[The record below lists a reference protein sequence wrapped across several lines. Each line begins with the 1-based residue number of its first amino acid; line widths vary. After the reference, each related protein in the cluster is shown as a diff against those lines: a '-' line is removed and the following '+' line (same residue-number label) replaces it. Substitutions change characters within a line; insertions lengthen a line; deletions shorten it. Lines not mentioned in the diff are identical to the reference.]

1 MTTTAQGRAPIEI
14 AFRRISCKELDA
26 TAYNL
31 EYLIDGA
38 LVAGQPCI
46 VAGAKKSMKT
56 SLLIDLG
63 ISLAMGGLFLGQMK
77 VNRAARVGIM
87 TGESGLAT
95 IQETARRIAA
105 AKGYRLADV
114 AGLVFSD
121 QLPQFDSILH
131 LDAVKRFCMDD
142 ELEVL
147 AIDPAYLCVGEAD
160 HGNLFAMGARLQGV
174 SRACEETGATLI
186 LAHHNRKNGKSDPF
200 GPPELEDI
208 AWSGFQEFARQWL
221 LLNRRGPYELGTG
234 EHRLW
239 LSAGGSAGHSGLWAV
254 DIAEGT
260 QATPGGRFWQVNVMP
275 ATEARKDAETRK
287 DEAKQHRKEE
297 RDAATLDKDRQALVK
312 VLAKAKAPETKT
324 AIRARAGLGFDRFN
338 RAFASLAE
346 DETIRA
352 AEVTKDRGKH
362 PYEAWRLKTEGET

>member
-1 MTTTAQGRAPIEI
+1 MTTTAQGRAPVE
-14 AFRRISCKELDA
+14 FRRISCKELDA

-63 ISLAMGGLFLGQMK
+63 ISLALGGSFLGRMK
-77 VNRAARVGIM
+77 VNRACRVGIM

-105 AKGYRLADV
+105 AKGYGLADIS
-114 AGLVFSD
+114 GLIFSD
-121 QLPQFDSILH
+121 QLPQFDSIAH
-131 LDAVKRFCMDD
+131 LEALRQFCMDD
-142 ELEVL
+142 ELEVI
-147 AIDPAYLCVGEAD
+147 AIDPAYLCIGEAD

-174 SRACEETGATLI
+174 SRVCEETGVTLI

-221 LLNRRGPYELGTG
+221 LLNRREAYEPGTG

-254 DIAEGT
+254 DINEGT

-275 ATEARKDAETRK
+275 ATEARKDAKTRK
-287 DEAKQHRKEE
+287 DEAKQQRKEE

-312 VLAKAKAPETKT
+312 VLAKSKAPETKT
-324 AIRARAGLGFDRFN
+324 AIRTRAGLGFDRFN
-338 RAFASLAE
+338 RAFASLTE

-352 AEVTKDRGKH
+352 AEVTKGRGKH